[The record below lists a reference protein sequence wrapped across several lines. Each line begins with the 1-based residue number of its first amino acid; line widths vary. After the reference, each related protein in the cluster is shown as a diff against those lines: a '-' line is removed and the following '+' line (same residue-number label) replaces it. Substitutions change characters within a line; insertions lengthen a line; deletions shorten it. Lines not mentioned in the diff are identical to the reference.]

1 MTVARI
7 LQEEQRYL
15 HLNLGRKRLNFQSS
29 HNRAK
34 VAEFKMRDY
43 GKSSF
48 RSCRRDKLEI
58 VSAIISITQQPSSI
72 TQLLGDANLGYSQLK
87 EYLRFMLGRPLIEKR
102 DLIRGAERTTQVYQ
116 ATEKGNR
123 FLELYCEPFD

>member
-1 MTVARI
+1 M
-7 LQEEQRYL
+7 L
-15 HLNLGRKRLNFQSS
+15 
-29 HNRAK
+29 
-34 VAEFKMRDY
+34 EFKMRDY

-48 RSCRRDKLEI
+48 RSGRRDKLEI

-87 EYLRFMLGRPLIEKR
+87 EYLRFMLGRRLIEKR

-123 FLELYCEPFD
+123 FLELYCEILILLQGERFLENNSKLSEAYLLSILHKKQIAPT

>member
-1 MTVARI
+1 
-7 LQEEQRYL
+7 
-15 HLNLGRKRLNFQSS
+15 
-29 HNRAK
+29 
-34 VAEFKMRDY
+34 MRDY

-48 RSCRRDKLEI
+48 RSGRRDKLEI

-87 EYLRFMLGRPLIEKR
+87 EYLRFMLGRRLIEKR

-123 FLELYCEPFD
+123 FLELYCEILILLQGERFLENNSKLSEAYLLSILHKKQIAPT